1 MAKCNSSRSG
11 FWDDFLGGFF
21 DFDGDGNEDLCE
33 GWIGY
38 QILEEGSWRDLC
50 EDGLEYDVF
59 PEDYETEDE
68 YEDALS
74 EAKANC
80 RDICDAGLSPQD
92 FESRD
97 NDSALYAEQ
106 DAWKDNC
113 QEGSA
118 YNIDPDEFYTEG
130 EYNEAIEEAR
140 QNGNSPPAFAASLAA
155 CSVEEA
161 PVEIKEEDYPNKRRY
176 NAACILADEFLL
188 DDDDEYERREKAC
201 CQFIN
206 SSADTILAA
215 NYLVHDAG
223 FLYAQAIKD
232 NFKLPVSLPNEDESR
247 ELELYQILGKIARR
261 DIALSLEI
269 WNWCLQK
276 FMPYAQYDVFAD
288 SDMSA
293 SIIDQLY
300 RFPAGYK
307 SELIR
312 YMSKTPDFM
321 KNVIEANCDM
331 AEGNPELIAIAIKE
345 GLSEVAQTMFK
356 SALTKAGKNWRRI
369 TDLTKGVIDWSQDYE
384 EVETVEYFR
393 DNMLPLVKENPI
405 GMVRDEISEWES
417 SISEYIEK
425 VETRSEKYAYSRKNA
440 WRSAVP
446 DGKKYGLDP
455 RNYSN
460 QQEYLNVLRRKM
472 YGWRDLYKERD
483 TLGLSVDDFETRDEY
498 QKAYTALR
506 QEKERIQR
514 ERIQQQ
520 NREALDDKSIY
531 TICGVCIFHHIRPY
545 HYLSDDPTLKIGDT
559 VIVPVSNNEAK
570 GTVVSVG
577 QYLRVAAPFPV
588 DRMKAIKCR
597 VQNKATSDK
606 KELQNTQSPQDKEG

>member
-1 MAKCNSSRSG
+1 MAKYNSSGSG
-11 FWDDFLGGFF
+11 FWDDFFGGFF
-21 DFDGDGNEDLCE
+21 DFDGDGNEDLSE
-33 GWIGY
+33 EWIGY
-38 QILEEGSWRDLC
+38 QILEDGSWRDLC
-50 EDGLEYDVF
+50 EDGSAYDVF

-74 EAKANC
+74 EAKANW
-80 RDICDAGLSPQD
+80 RDICDAGLSPENFD
-92 FESRD
+92 SRD
-97 NDSALYAEQ
+97 NGDTLYAAQ
-106 DAWKDNC
+106 DAWKDNR

-118 YNIDPDEFYTEG
+118 YDIDPDEFYS
-130 EYNEAIEEAR
+130 EEAE
-140 QNGNSPPAFAASLAA
+140 QNSNSPPAFAVSLSG
-155 CSVEEA
+155 CSAEEA
-161 PVEIKEEDYPNKRRY
+161 SVEIKEEDYPNKRRY
-176 NAACILADEFLL
+176 NAARILADESLL
-188 DDDDEYERREKAC
+188 DEDDEYERREKAC

-247 ELELYQILGKIARR
+247 ELELYEILGEIARC
-261 DIALSLEI
+261 DVALSLEI

-276 FMPYAQYDVFAD
+276 FMPYAQYDAFAD
-288 SDMSA
+288 SDMST

-307 SELIR
+307 SELVR

-321 KNVIEANCDM
+321 KNAIEANCDI
-331 AEGNPELIAIAIKE
+331 AEGTPELIVIAIKE
-345 GLSEVAQTMFK
+345 GLSEVAQAMFK
-356 SALTKAGKNWRRI
+356 STLTKAGKNWRQI

-393 DNMLPLVKENPI
+393 DNMLPLVKESPI
-405 GMVRDEISEWES
+405 GMVRDEIGEWES

-440 WRSAVP
+440 WRATVP

-455 RNYSN
+455 RNYST
-460 QQEYLNVLRRKM
+460 QQEYLDVLRRKM
-472 YGWRDLYKERD
+472 YGWRDFYKERD
-483 TLGLSVDDFETRDEY
+483 TLGLNVDDFETREEY

-506 QEKERIQR
+506 QEKERIQH

-531 TICGVCIFHHIRPY
+531 TICGVCVFRYIRPY
-545 HYLSDDPTLKIGDT
+545 YYLSDDPTLKIGDT

-597 VQNKATSDK
+597 VQNEAISH
-606 KELQNTQSPQDKEG
+606 